1 VEDVVMRIV
10 PGPIKSAIMEIP
22 YILRDTVDLLSG
34 RRGPLIPPT
43 RLMFD
48 GPRDVATF
56 KENGEEFLRYYIE
69 LCGLKPHERVL
80 DVGCGIGR
88 KTIPLTTY
96 LDETGSYEGFDVNR
110 VGIDWCRKKISARY
124 PNFRFQH
131 ADVFNKRYSPEGK
144 YRASEYRFPFED
156 AFFDFVV
163 LGSVFTHM
171 LPADMENYFSEI
183 ARVLKEGEGR
193 CLISFFLLNEEV
205 LELIEAQKSTLDFK
219 YDMGRYRVVDADVPE
234 QAVCYEE
241 SLVLGLYDKYGLR
254 INRPIH
260 YGSWCGR
267 RDFLSYQDLI
277 IAQKT

>member
-10 PGPIKSAIMEIP
+10 SGPIQSAIMEIP

-56 KENGEEFLRYYIE
+56 KKNGEEFLRYYIE

-96 LDETGSYEGFDVNR
+96 LDETGRYEGFDVNR

-131 ADVFNKRYSPEGK
+131 ADVFNERYSPEGK

-183 ARVLKEGEGR
+183 VRVLKEGQGR

-205 LELIEAQKSTLDFK
+205 LELIEAQKSTLDFT

-234 QAVCYEE
+234 YAVCYEE

-254 INRPIH
+254 INHPIH

-267 RDFLSYQDLI
+267 REFLSYQDLI
-277 IAQKT
+277 VAEKM